1 MSEENPQPDPSGVK
15 PQTSTPFGSLNDL
28 QSVNL
33 GQNEYFSTRDVISNS
48 QRGYPFRGGDS
59 PLVYPVDLAANT
71 KSNRQSAALRF
82 VPYKRESSQ
91 VRVELLKTNGSISG
105 LGVGDVG
112 ESGEIEQGAFF
123 NVNDDGVDVN
133 YINENEGTIRGAYGP
148 VGGAGGQSFL
158 QQLTGSGT
166 PPTPEQLGQFVEK
179 IGSDVRLSRSGNQK
193 LEEIIMYC
201 PGGLNFN
208 DSVSYAE
215 ASAGAF
221 NSVVEALAGN
231 FQAGADKLKL
241 LGVGKLSKLIG
252 KVPGVGEDA
261 LTNFFTARYGIVEN
275 QRMESLFESVNRK
288 KFQFEFQ
295 FAPRSQEESIIVLNI
310 IEAFRFHMLPELSL
324 SGAMLLAPH
333 EFEVEILIKD
343 PGGAYE
349 INRNIPQIGR
359 AFLESVNV
367 DYAPNDRSAF
377 FYDGVPC
384 EIKVQLSF
392 SQALL
397 MNRQLV
403 LAGF

>member
-1 MSEENPQPDPSGVK
+1 MFPSH
-15 PQTSTPFGSLNDL
+15 D
-28 QSVNL
+28 
-33 GQNEYFSTRDVISNS
+33 
-48 QRGYPFRGGDS
+48 
-59 PLVYPVDLAANT
+59 
-71 KSNRQSAALRF
+71 
-82 VPYKRESSQ
+82 
-91 VRVELLKTNGSISG
+91 
-105 LGVGDVG
+105 
-112 ESGEIEQGAFF
+112 
-123 NVNDDGVDVN
+123 
-133 YINENEGTIRGAYGP
+133 
-148 VGGAGGQSFL
+148 
-158 QQLTGSGT
+158 
-166 PPTPEQLGQFVEK
+166 
-179 IGSDVRLSRSGNQK
+179 
-193 LEEIIMYC
+193 
-201 PGGLNFN
+201 
-208 DSVSYAE
+208 
-215 ASAGAF
+215 
-221 NSVVEALAGN
+221 
-231 FQAGADKLKL
+231 
-241 LGVGKLSKLIG
+241 
-252 KVPGVGEDA
+252 PGVGEDA